1 MVRVIGHLDL
11 DYFYAQVEEVEDP
24 SIKKRPVLVCVFSGR
39 TEDSG
44 VVSTANYVA
53 RSLGIGSGMPIAVAK
68 RKLDG
73 KDPTII
79 KMEHRKYEA
88 ISERIMNSMQEQV
101 ESLEKT
107 GIDEA
112 YFDLTRQTGGDYS
125 AARVFAEKIK
135 KSILDQEHLTS
146 SVGVGRS
153 KTVAKIGSDISKPD
167 GMTVV
172 LPGSTATFLAPL
184 AVRKLNGVGPKTATI
199 LESMGI
205 RTIGGLADAQF
216 SSLEQRLGRKLATN
230 LFACS
235 TGSDE
240 DPVLANLEP
249 TQFSRIVTLKQ
260 DTRDPDEAMLQLNG
274 AIADLHQKL
283 TETGKAFRSISA
295 ICILTD
301 LTTKTRSKTFET
313 PLNDIAL
320 IRENSLG
327 LFRDLSGST
336 GRDFRRVGIRV
347 GDLSST
353 ADQTSLSQFSGSPR

>member
-53 RSLGIGSGMPIAVAK
+53 RNFGVKSGMSIAVAK
-68 RKLDG
+68 RKLEG
-73 KDPTII
+73 KDPVMI
-79 KMEHRKYEA
+79 KMEHQKYEV
-88 ISERIMNSMQEQV
+88 ISERIMKVIQEQV
-101 ESLEKT
+101 ETLEQT

-112 YFDLTRQTGGDYS
+112 YFDLSRPTGGDYS
-125 AARVFAEKIK
+125 AARVFVEKMK
-135 KSILDQEHLTS
+135 KSILDQEHLTC

-153 KTVAKIGSDISKPD
+153 KAVAKIGSDISKPD
-167 GMTVV
+167 GMTIV
-172 LPGSTATFLAPL
+172 PPESTAAFLSPL
-184 AVRKLNGVGPKTATI
+184 PVGKLIGVGPKTAAI
-199 LESMGI
+199 LEGLGI
-205 RTIGGLADAQF
+205 RTIGSLADSQ
-216 SSLEQRLGRKLATN
+216 SPPLEQRLGRKLATY

-240 DPVLANLEP
+240 DSVVANREP
-249 TQFSRIVTLKQ
+249 TQFSRIVTLKR
-260 DTRDPDEAMLQLNG
+260 DTKDPEEAMLQLTG
-274 AIADLHQKL
+274 AVNDLHQKL

-313 PLNDIAL
+313 PVNDIVL

-336 GRDFRRVGIRV
+336 GREFRRVGIRV
-347 GDLSST
+347 ADLTST
-353 ADQTSLSQFSGSPR
+353 ADQMSLSEFAGSPR